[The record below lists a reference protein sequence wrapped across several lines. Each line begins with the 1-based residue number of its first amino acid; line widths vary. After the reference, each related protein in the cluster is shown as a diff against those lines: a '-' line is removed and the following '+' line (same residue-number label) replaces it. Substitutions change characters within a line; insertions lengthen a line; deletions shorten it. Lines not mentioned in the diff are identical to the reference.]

1 LTPTP
6 QIIYIISMTKVLQT
20 IIDQKQIELRALRER
35 KGELANAKRK
45 GPARRFADALRKRP
59 ELAIIAEVKKA
70 SPSKGVIRADFDPVK
85 IAATYNGNGA
95 SAISV
100 LSDQKFFQ
108 GHVDYLMAVREAVD
122 LPVLRKDF
130 IIDVLQVQETAL
142 INADAMLLIA
152 AALDD
157 SQIRDLYQAAE
168 ELGIERL
175 IEIHNTR
182 ELDRVMRLS
191 PAVIGVNNRDLDT
204 FVTDVAVTL
213 ELIRH
218 IPKEVAVVSESGI
231 ESGAQ
236 AAKLG
241 AAGVSALLVGESLMR
256 SGDVGALMRELR
268 LVNDQ
273 TAAPAN

>member
-1 LTPTP
+1 
-6 QIIYIISMTKVLQT
+6 MTKILRT
-20 IIDQKQIELRALRER
+20 IIDQKQFELRALRDR
-35 KGELANAKRK
+35 KSELANAKR
-45 GPARRFADALRKRP
+45 GGAARPFAAALNKRP
-59 ELAIIAEVKKA
+59 ELALISEVKKA
-70 SPSKGVIRADFDPVK
+70 SPSRGVIRADFDPVK
-85 IAATYNGNGA
+85 TAAVYNENGA

-100 LSDQKFFQ
+100 LTDQKFFQ
-108 GHVDYLMAVREAVD
+108 GHTDYLVSVREAVA

-130 IIDVLQVQETAL
+130 IIDVLQVQETAA

-157 SQIRDLYQAAE
+157 SQMRDLYQAAE
-168 ELGIERL
+168 GLGIERL
-175 IEIHNTR
+175 VEIHNTR
-182 ELDRVMRLS
+182 ELDRVMKLS
-191 PAVIGVNNRDLDT
+191 PSVIGVNNRDLDT
-204 FVTDVAVTL
+204 FVTDISVTV

-236 AAKLG
+236 AAQLA

-268 LVNDQ
+268 LASAECARQ
-273 TAAPAN
+273 

>member
-1 LTPTP
+1 MNK
-6 QIIYIISMTKVLQT
+6 ILQT
-20 IIDQKQIELRALRER
+20 IIEQKQAEVRALRDR
-35 KGELANAKRK
+35 KGELANVRRS
-45 GPARRFADALRKRP
+45 GPARPFAAALRKRP
-59 ELAIIAEVKKA
+59 ELAVIAEVKKA

-85 IAATYNGNGA
+85 TATAYNDNGA

-100 LSDQKFFQ
+100 LTDRKFFQ
-108 GHVDYLMAVREAVD
+108 GHADYLVSIREAVA

-130 IIDVLQVQETAL
+130 VIDVLQVQETAS

-157 SQIRDLYQAAE
+157 SRMKDLWQAAE

-175 IEIHNTR
+175 TEIHNTL
-182 ELDRVMRLS
+182 ELDRVMKLS
-191 PAVIGVNNRDLDT
+191 PAVIGINNRDLDT
-204 FVTDVAVTL
+204 FVTDVSVTV

-218 IPKEVAVVSESGI
+218 IPADVTVVSESGI

-236 AAKLG
+236 AAKLA

-256 SGDVGALMRELR
+256 AGDIGALMRELR
-268 LVNDQ
+268 LADAH
-273 TAAPAN
+273 THCLK